1 MANPPYGGRG
11 HHVTWATLVP
21 MSTHEE
27 KAWPTAGQFW
37 WNGDEPDDP
46 AAYPLHA
53 VVFDLDALSDLDLD
67 GHRVVYNAAFAALGL
82 DLEWSVGRYQRL
94 MALPDERQRVAAE
107 LRKRCVGTE
116 CDVLVNLLVDEIC
129 ATKDMM
135 FDEMILEAGLTPR
148 AGLVDLVMDAFVA
161 HIPVSVVTTGRRGW
175 AEPLVRQLVGDGL
188 VESVVTADDISGT
201 NLFSHA
207 LAELGVAP
215 HDALA
220 VAGSPSGLRGANAAG
235 LATVLIDADAGRG
248 RAAAA
253 VRAGFS
259 GGDALRLANCRRLH
273 ARWWDQHSPSAA

>member
-1 MANPPYGGRG
+1 
-11 HHVTWATLVP
+11 

-27 KAWPTAGQFW
+27 KAWPAAGQFW
-37 WNGDEPDDP
+37 WHGDEPDDP

-53 VVFDLDALSDLDLD
+53 VVFDLDALSDMDLE
-67 GHRVVYNAAFAALGL
+67 GHRVVYNAAFASLGL
-82 DLEWSVGRYQRL
+82 DLQWSVGRYQRL

-129 ATKDMM
+129 AAKDMM
-135 FDEMILEAGLTPR
+135 FEEMILDAGLTPR
-148 AGLVDLVMDAFVA
+148 
-161 HIPVSVVTTGRRGW
+161 P
-175 AEPLVRQLVGDGL
+175 GL
-188 VESVVTADDISGT
+188 VELVVTADDVTGP
-201 NLFSHA
+201 NLFAHA

-220 VAGSPSGLRGANAAG
+220 VAGSPAGLRAANAAG

-253 VRAGFS
+253 VRS
-259 GGDALRLANCRRLH
+259 GY
-273 ARWWDQHSPSAA
+273 